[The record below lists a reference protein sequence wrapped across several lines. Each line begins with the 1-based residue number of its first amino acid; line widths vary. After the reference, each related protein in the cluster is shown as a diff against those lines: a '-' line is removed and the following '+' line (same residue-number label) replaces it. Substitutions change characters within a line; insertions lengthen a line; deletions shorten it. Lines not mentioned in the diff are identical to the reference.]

1 MKRHTYEHTDMSLV
15 IAYIGR
21 NGAVMAGDLR
31 QILFRGESSAEK
43 ILEEELYG
51 GLITSDEE
59 LTRKAKELGIG
70 LMIRDDKNK
79 VSEQDGVLIG
89 EVSSSE
95 GGKVQKRRLYASAG
109 SYAIADLENATMT
122 VRQHGQ
128 GSSFVVLGN
137 TITKKIAHECIR
149 DQWKNGTLSDAIRI
163 ILLTMETASRTTA
176 SVSKQVTLFQ
186 TMSKVNVAEVIKRD
200 RERLSHSVREKGGRV

>member
-1 MKRHTYEHTDMSLV
+1 MSLV

-43 ILEEELYG
+43 ILEEELCG

-59 LTRKAKELGIG
+59 LTRKAKELGIS

-79 VSEQDGVLIG
+79 VSEQDGVLVG
-89 EVSSSE
+89 EVSSIE
-95 GGKVQKRRLYASAG
+95 RGKVQKRRLYASAG

-128 GSSFVVLGN
+128 ESNFVVLGN

-149 DQWKNGTLSDAIRI
+149 DQWKNGTLSDAIKI

-176 SVSKQVTLFQ
+176 SVSKQFTLFQ

-200 RERLSHSVREKGGRV
+200 RERLSHSVQEKGGRV

>member
-1 MKRHTYEHTDMSLV
+1 MSLV
-15 IAYIGR
+15 IAYIGK

-31 QILFRGESSAEK
+31 QILFQGESSAGE

-51 GLITSDEE
+51 GLIASDEE
-59 LTRKAKELGIG
+59 LTRKAKKLGIS

-79 VSEQDGVLIG
+79 VVEQDGVLIG

-128 GSSFVVLGN
+128 GGNFVVLGN
-137 TITKKIAHECIR
+137 TITKKIAHGCIR
-149 DQWKNGTLSDAIRI
+149 DQWKNGTLSDAIK
-163 ILLTMETASRTTA
+163 ILLNTMETASRTTA
-176 SVSKQVTLFQ
+176 SVSKKFTLFQ
-186 TMSKVNVAEVIKRD
+186 TMSKVNAAEVMDRD
-200 RERLSHSVREKGGRV
+200 RQRLSRFVQEKGGRV

>member
-1 MKRHTYEHTDMSLV
+1 MSLV

-59 LTRKAKELGIG
+59 LTRKAKELGIS

-79 VSEQDGVLIG
+79 VSEQDGVLVG
-89 EVSSSE
+89 EVSSIE
-95 GGKVQKRRLYASAG
+95 RGKVQKRRLYASAG

-128 GSSFVVLGN
+128 ESNFVVLGN

-149 DQWKNGTLSDAIRI
+149 DQWKNGTLSDAIKI

-176 SVSKQVTLFQ
+176 SVSKQFTLFQ
-186 TMSKVNVAEVIKRD
+186 TISKVNVAEVIKRD
-200 RERLSHSVREKGGRV
+200 RERLSHSIREKGGRV

>member
-1 MKRHTYEHTDMSLV
+1 MSLV

-59 LTRKAKELGIG
+59 LTRKAKELGIS

-79 VSEQDGVLIG
+79 VSEQDGVLVG
-89 EVSSSE
+89 EVSSIE
-95 GGKVQKRRLYASAG
+95 RGKVQKRRLYASAG

-128 GSSFVVLGN
+128 ESNFVVLGN

-149 DQWKNGTLSDAIRI
+149 DQWKNGTLSDAIKI

-176 SVSKQVTLFQ
+176 SVSKQFTLFQ

-200 RERLSHSVREKGGRV
+200 RERLSHSVQEKGGRV

>member
-1 MKRHTYEHTDMSLV
+1 MSLV

-51 GLITSDEE
+51 GLVTSDEE

-89 EVSSSE
+89 DVSSCE

-128 GSSFVVLGN
+128 ESNFVVLGN
-137 TITKKIAHECIR
+137 TITKKIARECIR
-149 DQWKNGTLSDAIRI
+149 DQWKDGTLSDAIKI

-176 SVSKQVTLFQ
+176 SVSKQFTLFQ

>member
-1 MKRHTYEHTDMSLV
+1 MSLV

-51 GLITSDEE
+51 GLVTSDEE
-59 LTRKAKELGIG
+59 LTRKAKELGIS
-70 LMIRDDKNK
+70 LIIRDDKNK

-128 GSSFVVLGN
+128 ESNFVVLGN

-163 ILLTMETASRTTA
+163 ILFTMETASRTTA
-176 SVSKQVTLFQ
+176 SVSKQFTLFQ
-186 TMSKVNVAEVIKRD
+186 TMSKVHVAEVIKRD
-200 RERLSHSVREKGGRV
+200 RARLSQSVREKGGRV

>member
-1 MKRHTYEHTDMSLV
+1 MSLV

-59 LTRKAKELGIG
+59 LTRKAKELGIS

-79 VSEQDGVLIG
+79 VSEQDGVLVG
-89 EVSSSE
+89 EVSSIE
-95 GGKVQKRRLYASAG
+95 RGKVQKRRLYASAG

-128 GSSFVVLGN
+128 ESNFVVLGN

-149 DQWKNGTLSDAIRI
+149 DQWKNGTLSDAIKI

-176 SVSKQVTLFQ
+176 SVSKQFTLFQ
-186 TMSKVNVAEVIKRD
+186 TISKVNVAEVIKRD
-200 RERLSHSVREKGGRV
+200 RERLSHSVQEKGGRV